1 VNSGSGI
8 WITRSGNDVWAESE
22 ITKLCFSLSTLK
34 MQLLPFIFMLSP
46 QIGTVNKYGDL
57 SATRLEY
64 I

>member
-1 VNSGSGI
+1 MGGVRI
-8 WITRSGNDVWAESE
+8 YKIV
-22 ITKLCFSLSTLK
+22 LSLSTLK